1 MSKITPNVLV
11 ADPKA
16 TNGKMGKPVLTKGI
30 ELNKGI
36 AQLKLNVDS
45 IRTSSKSSAS
55 TSSSSTMSMLM
66 NDNLNIKDHNDWSLV
81 SPHDNLYKH
90 TRQYRASR
98 LSREKD
104 SKIDSRS

>member
-45 IRTSSKSSAS
+45 IRTSSKSSAF
-55 TSSSSTMSMLM
+55 
-66 NDNLNIKDHNDWSLV
+66 NIVIINNEYVDE
-81 SPHDNLYKH
+81 
-90 TRQYRASR
+90 RQPQHQRSR
-98 LSREKD
+98 
-104 SKIDSRS
+104 